1 MTLKSNL
8 STIKEIGSKKGRAKS
23 QLGGGGG
30 TREARSS
37 ALVPLGETALGLNF
51 NDDQASSVAGV
62 SGNETKRLAT
72 KLLEPDVE
80 VEEAREYHSWVLS
93 FFY

>member
-8 STIKEIGSKKGRAKS
+8 STIKGISGKKGRPKS
-23 QLGGGGG
+23 QLDGGG
-30 TREARSS
+30 TREPRIS
-37 ALVPLGETALGLNF
+37 ALAPLGETSLGFNF

-93 FFY
+93 FY